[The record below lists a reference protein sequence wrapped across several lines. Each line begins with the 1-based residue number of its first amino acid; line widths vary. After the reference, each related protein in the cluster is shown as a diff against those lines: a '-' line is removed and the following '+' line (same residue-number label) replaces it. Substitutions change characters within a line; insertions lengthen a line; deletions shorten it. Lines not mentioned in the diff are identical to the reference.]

1 MNFSFQS
8 TSGAND
14 APAGTPAGGNL
25 GRPLVSRNRS
35 ALVHGTLV
43 LFALAIVGK
52 AVKLQLV
59 EGREWA
65 QFATGQQVKE
75 RDIVAPR
82 GRIFD
87 ATGNVLVETRE
98 LVQLNISPW
107 EVKPTKKLENPRAT
121 LRDGLRALK
130 VPEKLIR
137 RAIDPKSHNAVLLP
151 GLYLPSAVERVAS
164 LPGVYP
170 QRRYSRSV
178 SAPQGIRN
186 VIGSVNSNDVPSGGI
201 EQELDS
207 LLRGVRGRNVLL
219 SNGRGTLMESP
230 QFVGTA
236 ARAGHSVRLTLN
248 QSLQEIAENEL
259 ATAMKRTGASGGDV
273 VIIDPRDG
281 AVLVMAGAR
290 EGKPAPASTALTE
303 AYEPGSVM
311 KPFLVARLLD
321 AERTTPGEIINTE
334 NGKFTVAGRT
344 IIDEHKAPAM
354 AVRDIIRHSSN
365 VGVAK
370 LAQRFSPREQYEA
383 IRDFG
388 FGVYTGVPYPGESRG
403 RLYTTDQWTA
413 KSSSALAMG
422 YEMSATP
429 LQIATAY
436 ASLANGGELLQ
447 PGLVREITDAEGNV
461 VYQHT
466 RRVVRRV
473 LTPEATTTM
482 RAMLESVVDSG
493 TATAAELATYDVAGK
508 SGTAKRVVGRVYESE
523 KYNSTFAGMFP
534 AQQPQYVFVAR
545 LIDPL
550 GKIYGGVVSGEMVNG
565 ILQAA
570 LATRDASLDRRALA
584 AVAKQL
590 PVPVAK
596 PLTPQQTLARLR
608 DSLRQDSLRAP
619 MPAAVEP
626 VAEAA
631 RVVVTL
637 PLPGAGNA
645 PASPSRSKAAATSG
659 ARGVAGPASA
669 AVTASGA
676 PSRAARPVPTVY
688 GLDLRQAVRT
698 LHAAGFQVRIAKGVS
713 GRTRPASGAVVRP
726 GTTVVLES
734 QQ

>member
-1 MNFSFQS
+1 MNFSFLS
-8 TSGAND
+8 SPVSDSPAEGSAGAI
-14 APAGTPAGGNL
+14 P
-25 GRPLVSRNRS
+25 GRPLVSRSRS

-43 LFALAIVGK
+43 LFALAIVAR
-52 AVKLQLV
+52 AVQLQLV
-59 EGREWA
+59 DGKRWA
-65 QFATGQQVKE
+65 QVATGQQVKE
-75 RDIVAPR
+75 REIVAPR

-107 EVKPTKKLENPRAT
+107 EVVPNKKVPNPRQA
-121 LRDGLRALK
+121 LRDGLRALE
-130 VPEKLIR
+130 VPDNLIK
-137 RAIDPKSHNAVLLP
+137 RAVDPSSRKAVLLP
-151 GLYLPSAVERVAS
+151 RLYSPSAVERLAS
-164 LPGVYP
+164 VPGVHP
-170 QRRYSRSV
+170 ERRYRRTI
-178 SAPQGIRN
+178 SAPQGIRT
-186 VIGSVNSNDVPSGGI
+186 VLGDVNSADVPRGGI

-207 LLRGVRGRNVLL
+207 LLRGVRGRKILL
-219 SNGRGTLMESP
+219 SNGRGVLVESP
-230 QFVGTA
+230 QFENTA
-236 ARAGHSVRLTLN
+236 ARAGHSVHLTLN
-248 QSLQEIAENEL
+248 QSLQEIAESEL
-259 ATAMKRTGASGGDV
+259 ANAMKRTGATGGDV
-273 VIIDPRDG
+273 VILDPRDG

-290 EGKPAPASTALTE
+290 DGKLAPSSTALTE
-303 AYEPGSVM
+303 PYEPGSVM

-321 AERTTPGEIINTE
+321 AQRTTPDEVINTE
-334 NGKFTVAGRT
+334 NGKFVIAGRAVV
-344 IIDEHKAPAM
+344 DEHKAPTM
-354 AVRDIIRHSSN
+354 AVRDVIRFSSN
-365 VGVAK
+365 VGVVK
-370 LAQRFSPREQYEA
+370 LAQRLSPREQYEA

-388 FGVYTGVPYPGESRG
+388 FGVFTGVPYPGESRG
-403 RLYTTDQWTA
+403 VLMTTDRWTE

-461 VYQHT
+461 VYRHQ

-473 LTPEATTTM
+473 LSPEATMTM
-482 RAMLESVVDSG
+482 RAMLEAVVDSG

-508 SGTAKRVVGRVYESE
+508 SGTARRVIGRAYAAA

-550 GKIYGGVVSGEMVNG
+550 GKIFGGVVSGEMVNG
-565 ILQAA
+565 ILQSA

-596 PLTPQQTLARLR
+596 PLTPQQLIARMR
-608 DSLRQDSLRAP
+608 DSLRRDSLRAP
-619 MPAAVEP
+619 APAAVEP

-631 RVVVTL
+631 RVVVAL
-637 PLPGAGNA
+637 PLAGVGDASTLEASSTSSTSSSTSLPTTRGISRTGA
-645 PASPSRSKAAATSG
+645 T
-659 ARGVAGPASA
+659 
-669 AVTASGA
+669 GA
-676 PSRAARPVPTVY
+676 PRTVPTVY

-713 GRTRPASGAVVRP
+713 GRTRPTSGTVARA

-734 QQ
+734 HQ